1 MEMRQLLQVME
12 VYKTHSICKAA
23 QNLYISQPTLTVS
36 IRQLEDEL
44 GEQLFV
50 RSRKGTEPTLFGR
63 RFIRYIAP
71 ICNQFGT
78 LDAAVADLRRRSSK

>member
-12 VYKTHSICKAA
+12 VYKTHSISKAA

-36 IRQLEDEL
+36 IRQLEEEL

-50 RSRKGTEPTLFGR
+50 RSRRGTETTPFGR
-63 RFIRYIAP
+63 RFVQYIAP
-71 ICNQFGT
+71 
-78 LDAAVADLRRRSSK
+78 V